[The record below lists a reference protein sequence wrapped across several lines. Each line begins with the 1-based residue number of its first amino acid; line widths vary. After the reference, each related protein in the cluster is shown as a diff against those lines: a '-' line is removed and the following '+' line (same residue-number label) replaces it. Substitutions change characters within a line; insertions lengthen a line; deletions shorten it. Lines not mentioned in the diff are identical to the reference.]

1 MSPDYL
7 LLILSSFIEGF
18 AQWLSS
24 LSIQDFVSIF
34 WLMLVIDFFRTIG
47 KCTFLLV
54 HTLYQRVRPPIFRS
68 DFFPKV
74 SLIVPAHNEEK
85 IIVRAI
91 ESALETD
98 YPNREV
104 IVVDD
109 GSKDRTYQLAFPYSR
124 RDLIKL
130 LHRDVASG
138 SKATALNYGL
148 VFASGDVIVVVDAD
162 TLIERGS
169 LKEIIKP
176 LSDPSIS
183 AVSGNVRIMGG
194 EGGSRNL
201 LVRLQAYEYLISL
214 ELGRRF
220 SSIIKTLLIISGAFG
235 AFWKENVRS
244 LGEYDRDTMTEDFD
258 LTFKMRKLGKRLY
271 FVDKAISWTFV
282 PETWGDWRRQRVRW
296 TKGQAETLWK
306 HRNVLFGKGFDVRF
320 VAAVFDM
327 LLMDVVVLFM
337 RLTWFGYLI
346 FFYSPTFIYITVFSF
361 MLYMVLE
368 LVAFVTAG
376 LLSPRKGDL
385 KSIYLLPIV
394 VLFYRPYYSM
404 IRMKAYLDW
413 ILKRESRW

>member
-1 MSPDYL
+1 M
-7 LLILSSFIEGF
+7 
-18 AQWLSS
+18 QWLGS
-24 LSIQDFVSIF
+24 LSIYDFVSIF
-34 WLMLVIDFFRTIG
+34 WLMLVIDFFRIVG
-47 KCTFLLV
+47 KSAFLLAYS
-54 HTLYQRVRPPIFRS
+54 LYQKVRPPNFKS

-74 SLIVPAHNEEK
+74 SLIIPAHNEEK

-98 YPNREV
+98 YPNKEV

-109 GSKDRTYQLAFPYSR
+109 GSKDKTYQQALPYFR
-124 RDLIKL
+124 KGLIKL
-130 LHRDVASG
+130 LHRDMASG

-162 TLIERGS
+162 TLIERDS
-169 LKEIIKP
+169 LKEIVKP
-176 LSDPSIS
+176 LSVPNVS

-194 EGGSRNL
+194 EHGSRNL

-220 SSIIKTLLIISGAFG
+220 ASIVRTLLIISGAFG
-235 AFWKENVRS
+235 AFSKENVRS

-258 LTFKMRKLGKRLY
+258 ITFKMRKLGKRLY

-282 PETWGDWRRQRVRW
+282 PETWKDWRRQRVRW

-306 HRNVLFGKGFDVRF
+306 HRNVLLGGGFDVRF

-327 LLMDVVVLFM
+327 LLMDVIVLFM
-337 RLTWFGYLI
+337 RLTWFGYLL
-346 FFYSPTFIYITVFSF
+346 FFYSPTFIYITIFSF
-361 MLYMVLE
+361 ILYMILE
-368 LVAFVTAG
+368 LVAFVSAG
-376 LLSPRKGDL
+376 LLSPRKSDL
-385 KSIYLLPIV
+385 KNIYLLPIM
-394 VLFYRPYYSM
+394 VLFYRPYYSL

-413 ILKRESRW
+413 ILKRKSRW

>member
-1 MSPDYL
+1 M
-7 LLILSSFIEGF
+7 
-18 AQWLSS
+18 
-24 LSIQDFVSIF
+24 
-34 WLMLVIDFFRTIG
+34 
-47 KCTFLLV
+47 
-54 HTLYQRVRPPIFRS
+54 
-68 DFFPKV
+68 
-74 SLIVPAHNEEK
+74 
-85 IIVRAI
+85 
-91 ESALETD
+91 
-98 YPNREV
+98 
-104 IVVDD
+104 
-109 GSKDRTYQLAFPYSR
+109 
-124 RDLIKL
+124 
-130 LHRDVASG
+130 
-138 SKATALNYGL
+138 
-148 VFASGDVIVVVDAD
+148 
-162 TLIERGS
+162 
-169 LKEIIKP
+169 
-176 LSDPSIS
+176 
-183 AVSGNVRIMGG
+183 
-194 EGGSRNL
+194 
-201 LVRLQAYEYLISL
+201 
-214 ELGRRF
+214 
-220 SSIIKTLLIISGAFG
+220 LIISGAFG

>member
-1 MSPDYL
+1 M
-7 LLILSSFIEGF
+7 
-18 AQWLSS
+18 QWLGS
-24 LSIQDFVSIF
+24 LSIYDFVSIF
-34 WLMLVIDFFRTIG
+34 WLMLVIDFFRIIG
-47 KCTFLLV
+47 KSAFLLA
-54 HTLYQRVRPPIFRS
+54 HTLYQRVRPPNFKS
-68 DFFPKV
+68 DFLPKV
-74 SLIVPAHNEEK
+74 SLIIPAHNEEK

-98 YPNREV
+98 YPNKEV

-109 GSKDRTYQLAFPYSR
+109 GSKDKTYQQAFPYFR
-124 RDLIKL
+124 KGLIKL

-148 VFASGDVIVVVDAD
+148 VFASGDVIVVADAD
-162 TLIERGS
+162 TLIERSS
-169 LKEIIKP
+169 LKEIVKP
-176 LSDPSIS
+176 LSVPNVS
-183 AVSGNVRIMGG
+183 AVSGNVRIMEG
-194 EGGSRNL
+194 EHGSRNL

-220 SSIIKTLLIISGAFG
+220 ASIVRTLLIISGAFG

-244 LGEYDRDTMTEDFD
+244 LGEYDKDTMTEDFD
-258 LTFKMRKLGKRLY
+258 ITFKMRKLGKRLY

-282 PETWGDWRRQRVRW
+282 PETWKDWRRQRTRW

-306 HRNVLFGKGFDVRF
+306 HRNVLFEKGFDVRF

-327 LLMDVVVLFM
+327 LLLDVIVLFM
-337 RLTWFGYLI
+337 RLTWFGYLL
-346 FFYSPTFIYITVFSF
+346 FFYSPTFIYITIFSF
-361 MLYMVLE
+361 MLYMILE

-394 VLFYRPYYSM
+394 VLFYRPYYSL
-404 IRMKAYLDW
+404 IRMKAYLEW
-413 ILKRESRW
+413 VLRRESRW